1 MFMHQLCIILFC
13 LLMCYYT
20 GKRRALIPPEVGY
33 INENLK
39 PIPDEVCLTFVFFF
53 FSFLKFQFHPLNN
66 TVKEHSADTCVN
78 KSNKVVRNQASILK
92 WMQILAKPRRCW

>member
-1 MFMHQLCIILFC
+1 MFMHRLCIIIFC
-13 LLMCYYT
+13 LLTCYYT

-53 FSFLKFQFHPLNN
+53 FFKFQFHPLIN
-66 TVKEHSADTCVN
+66 TVKEHSADSCIN
-78 KSNKVVRNQASILK
+78 KSNKVVRNHSKHLK
-92 WMQILAKPRRCW
+92 MDTNFS